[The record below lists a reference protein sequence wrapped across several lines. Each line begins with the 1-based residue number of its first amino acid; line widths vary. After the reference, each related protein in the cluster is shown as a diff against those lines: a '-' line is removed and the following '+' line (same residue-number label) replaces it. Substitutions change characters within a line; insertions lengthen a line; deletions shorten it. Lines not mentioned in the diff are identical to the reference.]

1 MILTKTQII
10 PQPKTSSKEKPKG
23 PYMQFLEKIKEFIK
37 QKQLG
42 LSMLFVSLLLILI
55 LGYLNAN
62 FPAYFSGRYCGY
74 RHGDYWQ
81 QNKTTPEKE
90 VDKLLGVPKNAT
102 PEEREHN
109 LQKVA
114 DNLIKQHKENPET
127 SALRP
132 IQKNKIN

>member
-1 MILTKTQII
+1 
-10 PQPKTSSKEKPKG
+10 
-23 PYMQFLEKIKEFIK
+23 MQFLEKIKEFIK

-102 PEEREHN
+102 PEEREHT

-114 DNLIKQHKENPET
+114 DRLIKQHKENPET